1 MLEFDDA
8 GWRYGRKSGMNEMA
22 RLRVVALTSLALVA
36 VLAMGPGA
44 GAAEKQVPASKDQ
57 ITLSFAPLV
66 KKAAPAVVN
75 IYARKV
81 VRERGTL
88 PLFDDPF
95 FRRFFGPEFGLG
107 MPRQQ
112 LQNSLGSGVIV
123 RANGLI
129 VTNKHVIEG
138 ADQINVVL
146 SDRREYA
153 ANIMVTD
160 DRTDLAVLRIDTG
173 GVALPILELGDSD
186 DIEVGDM
193 VLAIGN
199 PFGVGQTVTSGIV
212 SALARTRVT
221 SSDLNFFIQT
231 DAAINPG
238 NSGGAL
244 VTMNGQL
251 IGVNT
256 AIFSKSG
263 GSLGIGFAIPAN
275 MVRAVITGVTKDGKV
290 VRPWLGATGQG
301 VTQDIASSLG
311 LDRPAGVLISA
322 VHKGGAADTAGLR
335 VGDVVL
341 AVNGHE
347 VNDPK
352 ALNFRIATL
361 PVGDTVALRVW
372 RRNNTTALKVVMTAA
387 PETPS
392 RDVTLLKGRQPL
404 AGATVANMSP
414 ALADELGLDPFAEG
428 VLIVQLERGSP
439 ANRLGFRIGDF
450 VRAVNGTEVPTV
462 AKLKSVVTR
471 QSNHWQVTV
480 ERDGETLNLVING

>member
-1 MLEFDDA
+1 MM
-8 GWRYGRKSGMNEMA
+8 GMA
-22 RLRVVALTSLALVA
+22 RMRMTAVAGAAFAALLATA
-36 VLAMGPGA
+36 PTAE
-44 GAAEKQVPASKDQ
+44 AAEKQLPASKEQ

-66 KKAAPAVVN
+66 KKSAPAVVN

-95 FRRFFGPEFGLG
+95 FRRFFGQEFGFG
-107 MPRQQ
+107 APRQQ

-146 SDRREYA
+146 SDRREFA
-153 ANIMVTD
+153 ASIVVTD

-173 GVALPILELGDSD
+173 GAALPVLALGDSD

-212 SALARTRVT
+212 SALSRTRVT

-244 VTMNGQL
+244 VTMDGKL

-256 AIFSKSG
+256 AIYSKSG
-263 GSLGIGFAIPAN
+263 GSLGIGFAIPSN
-275 MVRAVITGVTKDGKV
+275 MVRAVITGVTKDGKL

-322 VHKGGAADTAGLR
+322 IRKGSAADAAGLR
-335 VGDVVL
+335 IGDVVL

-361 PVGDTVALRVW
+361 PIGDTVALRVW
-372 RRNNTTALKVVMTAA
+372 RHSNTAALKVVMAAA
-387 PETPS
+387 PETTP
-392 RDVTLLKGRQPL
+392 RDVTVLKGRQPL
-404 AGATVANMSP
+404 AGATVANLSP
-414 ALADELGLDPFAEG
+414 ALADELGLDPFADG
-428 VLIVQLERGSP
+428 IVIVQIERGSP

-450 VRAVNGTEVPTV
+450 VRAVNGAGVATV
-462 AKLKSVVTR
+462 AMLKSAVAQ
-471 QSNHWQVTV
+471 QSSRWQVTV